1 MDGRL
6 FLMLALKS
14 KPFQSIVPFSIADH
28 GFSRYKDLSS
38 DESLVYSVIES
49 LGIAGA
55 WVKTIK
61 GKLNLHQKN
70 VDQSIKT
77 LLQRGY
83 IKTMTSVKFPQ
94 RKMYILAGLQP
105 GEDATGG
112 AWFTDGVLDH
122 ELMDILAKALERR
135 ISQLSWDLVHDPEG
149 HSAGPDFGISRK
161 RKETDDGLD
170 SNTAGKAKARRTG
183 DGDIVLGSHVPEGHD
198 HPRSSHEKSESD
210 GTRVKKIYVP
220 FAANYS
226 KYPTLK
232 YLTNYVNDER
242 IVQTGR
248 IPENNILQL
257 LQVMIYDDRIMKVE
271 GPPDESAATM
281 YKARKNLAQLKAEA
295 ALEQRI
301 RNTNSE
307 EIRRLEAFREL
318 EIKKLGR
325 GGITEVPCA
334 RCPVFEM
341 CEIGGP
347 VNPEN
352 CEYFEEWFT
361 RIESAEVDQPD
372 GLTW

>member
-1 MDGRL
+1 VSSL
-6 FLMLALKS
+6 THYPLSA
-14 KPFQSIVPFSIADH
+14 IADY
-28 GFSRYKDLSS
+28 GICRYKDLSS

-49 LGIAGA
+49 LGRAGA

-83 IKTMTSVKFPQ
+83 IKTMSSVKFPQ

-135 ISQLSWDLVHDPEG
+135 ISQLSWNQVNDPEAPSSG
-149 HSAGPDFGISRK
+149 TDLGTSRK
-161 RKETDDGLD
+161 RKEPDDGLD
-170 SNTAGKAKARRTG
+170 SNTTGKAKTRRTG
-183 DGDIVLGSHVPEGHD
+183 AGDALLGPHVPDGND
-198 HPRSSHEKSESD
+198 HHRQPQDKLESEAMR
-210 GTRVKKIYVP
+210 GQKIYVP
-220 FAANYS
+220 FASNYS

-232 YLTNYVNDER
+232 YLTNYVNDEK
-242 IVQTGR
+242 IVQTGK
-248 IPENNILQL
+248 IPENNISQL
-257 LQVMIYDDRIMKVE
+257 LEVMIYDDRIIKVK
-271 GPPDESAATM
+271 GPPNDSAATM
-281 YKARKNLAQLKAEA
+281 YKARKNLVQLRDEA
-295 ALEQRI
+295 ALDQRL
-301 RNTNSE
+301 RNASSN

-325 GGITEVPCA
+325 GGITEVPCG

-347 VNPEN
+347 VNPNN
-352 CEYFEEWFT
+352 CEYFDEWFLK
-361 RIESAEVDQPD
+361 IESTEIDQEGD
-372 GLTW
+372 LTW